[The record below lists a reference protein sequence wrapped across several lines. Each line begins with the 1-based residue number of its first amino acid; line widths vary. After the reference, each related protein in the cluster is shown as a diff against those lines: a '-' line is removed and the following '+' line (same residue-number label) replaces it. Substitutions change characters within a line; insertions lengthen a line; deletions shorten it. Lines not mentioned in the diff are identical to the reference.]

1 MANSHSP
8 QDRDWSLAEA
18 KNGLSE
24 VVRRAR
30 AHGPQTISVRG
41 ERAAVVLSASEYD
54 ALTTPDAP
62 KTLKD
67 LLRAMNLEGVDVT
80 RDPRPPR
87 DIDL

>member
-1 MANSHSP
+1 MANAPIQSN
-8 QDRDWSLAEA
+8 RDWSLAEA
-18 KNGLSE
+18 KNRLSE
-24 VVRRAR
+24 LVKRAR
-30 AHGPQTISVRG
+30 QHGPQTISVRG

-54 ALTTPDAP
+54 ALTAPGAP

-67 LLRAMNLEGVDVT
+67 LLRAMNLEGVDLS